1 MTDETDKQIRAAL
14 NDELGFY
21 PASVDPE
28 SVARYRREAPERPA
42 MTSELSASDTAI
54 RDRITELSVH
64 IPCGGLRGPQ
74 RSWQWQSCQCEDS
87 PQVWQGYDVSRARD
101 LCIICFRGT
110 AGGASKWAWR
120 ACENCREVNTA
131 IHRRSG
137 VRPFALGRHSL
148 MNGIGI
154 SGAMPEAVVDEQI
167 ARLVEFARGNP
178 RLHTWRDSEYPRLA
192 ASFDPLADIPL
203 PAWQEQ
209 WVPSLAAS
217 WDAFARLIGFILPL
231 DVDVQ

>member
-1 MTDETDKQIRAAL
+1 MTDETGKQIRAAL

-28 SVARYRREAPERPA
+28 SVARYRREAPERRA
-42 MTSELSASDTAI
+42 RTSELSASDKAI

-74 RSWQWQSCQCEDS
+74 PTWRWQSCTCEDI
-87 PQVWQGYDVSRARD
+87 PQVWEGYDVSRARD
-101 LCIICFRGT
+101 LCIICFRDT
-110 AGGASKWAWR
+110 AGGPSKYAWQ
-120 ACENCREVNTA
+120 ACEHCRDVNTA
-131 IHRRSG
+131 IQHRSG

-154 SGAMPEAVVDEQI
+154 RGGMPENVVDEQI
-167 ARLVEFARGNP
+167 AKLVEFVRGNP
-178 RLHTWRDSEYPRLA
+178 RLQAWRDSEYPRLA

-209 WVPSLAAS
+209 WVPSLDAS
-217 WDAFARLIGFILPL
+217 WDAFSRLIGFSLPL

>member
-1 MTDETDKQIRAAL
+1 MTDETDKQRRAAL

-21 PASVDPE
+21 PASLDPE
-28 SVARYRREAPERPA
+28 SVGRYRREAPERA
-42 MTSELSASDTAI
+42 ATGEVSASDRAI

-74 RSWQWQSCQCEDS
+74 RSWQWQSCTCEDT
-87 PQVWQGYDVSRARD
+87 PQQWQGYDVSRARD
-101 LCIICFRGT
+101 LCIVCFRDT
-110 AGGASKWAWR
+110 AGGSSKWAWT

-131 IHRRSG
+131 IQRRSG

-154 SGAMPEAVVDEQI
+154 HGGMPADVVDEMI
-167 ARLVEFARGNP
+167 AELVAFARGNS
-178 RLHTWRDSEYPRLA
+178 RLRAWRDTEYPRLA
-192 ASFDPLADIPL
+192 ASFDPLADVPL
-203 PAWQEQ
+203 SVWQAQ
-209 WVPSLAAS
+209 WVPSLDAS
-217 WDAFARLIGFILPL
+217 WDAFSRLIGFSLPF

>member
-1 MTDETDKQIRAAL
+1 MT
-14 NDELGFY
+14 N
-21 PASVDPE
+21 
-28 SVARYRREAPERPA
+28 
-42 MTSELSASDTAI
+42 ELSASDRAI

-74 RSWQWQSCQCEDS
+74 RSRRWQSCGCEDN
-87 PQVWQGYDVSRARD
+87 PQKWQGYDVSRERD

-110 AGGASKWAWR
+110 AGGPSRWAWL

-131 IHRRSG
+131 IQRRSG

-154 SGAMPEAVVDEQI
+154 RGGMPEAVVDEQI
-167 ARLVEFARGNP
+167 VKLVEFARGNS
-178 RLHTWRDSEYPRLA
+178 RLHAWRETEYPRLA

-203 PAWQEQ
+203 PVWQEQ
-209 WVPSLAAS
+209 WVPSMEAS
-217 WDAFARLIGFILPL
+217 WDAFSRLIGFSLPL
-231 DVDVQ
+231 DGDVQ

>member
-1 MTDETDKQIRAAL
+1 MTDEHDKRIRAAL

-28 SVARYRREAPERPA
+28 SVARYRREAPERRARP
-42 MTSELSASDTAI
+42 SELNASDRAI

-74 RSWQWQSCQCEDS
+74 PTWRWQSCSCEDT
-87 PQVWQGYDVSRARD
+87 PQIWEGYDVSRARD
-101 LCIICFRGT
+101 LCIICFRDT
-110 AGGASKWAWR
+110 AGGPSRYAWR

-154 SGAMPEAVVDEQI
+154 NGGMPEAVVDEQI

-178 RLHTWRDSEYPRLA
+178 RLQSWRDSEYPRLA

-209 WVPSLAAS
+209 WVASPAAS
-217 WDAFARLIGFILPL
+217 WDAFARLIGFSLPL